1 MTQNREGGQRDQARG
16 SRRCWGEAAAAAPA
30 DGEQGG
36 GGALGSRAQSRGGG
50 AARGAAQRRWRR
62 RAVAPAAALGQ
73 GRRRRACAGGGGATR
88 GEQQRA
94 RAGLVRAQTGREAA
108 RAGRSACGGGDAV
121 RPTAAWSR
129 TSVETSRTR
138 RNVESMSTSGSPKVD
153 LSCWAKR
160 TGTGG
165 RSSTAEWSSGG
176 FNGWRP
182 EKLRFPAIWSMRLAK
197 EGSRRKLGRLSSF
210 GCGGFEIRGAELTDS
225 AGDSELAHSLSM
237 ATTGEG
243 RKELRRG
250 RQ

>member
-1 MTQNREGGQRDQARG
+1 MRPGARG
-16 SRRCWGEAAAAAPA
+16 SRRRGRGPAAAAPA

-73 GRRRRACAGGGGATR
+73 GRRRRACAGGGGGATR
-88 GEQQRA
+88 GELQRA

-108 RAGRSACGGGDAV
+108 RAGSSACGGGDAV

-129 TSVETSRTR
+129 TSVETLRTR

-165 RSSTAEWSSGG
+165 RSSTATRAPSG

-182 EKLRFPAIWSMRLAK
+182 GNLRFPMK
-197 EGSRRKLGRLSSF
+197 QGSWLGLKGLGR
-210 GCGGFEIRGAELTDS
+210 
-225 AGDSELAHSLSM
+225 SLERWRSL
-237 ATTGEG
+237 G
-243 RKELRRG
+243 
-250 RQ
+250 